1 MESMKWEV
9 IHIKQLPRKVSDTG
23 FHISL
28 ILSQTWISKTD
39 NSETKMRGWQIVMP
53 RL

>member
-1 MESMKWEV
+1 MEYEMGGYSHKTV
-9 IHIKQLPRKVSDTG
+9 TQKSG

-28 ILSQTWISKTD
+28 ILSQTWISKRD
-39 NSETKMRGWQIVMP
+39 NSETQMRGLQIVMP